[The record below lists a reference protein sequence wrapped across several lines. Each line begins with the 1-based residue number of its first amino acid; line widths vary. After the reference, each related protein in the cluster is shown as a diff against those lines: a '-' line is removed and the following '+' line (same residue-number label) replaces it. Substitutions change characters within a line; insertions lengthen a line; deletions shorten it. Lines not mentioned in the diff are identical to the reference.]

1 MVALQSRLI
10 TELNHLFII
19 MNDMNSDDNL
29 SKEDVNHA
37 ISPMRH
43 CQTVTGKQSMGV
55 DLGPDA
61 PTPGH
66 PKSRVIVTLRNL
78 KVCMYLLI
86 QLMTKMC
93 SFSILKLVRLKVDLS
108 LLLVK

>member
-1 MVALQSRLI
+1 MSKRQMWARLTNHTACPSRASPPRVRTGTAL
-10 TELNHLFII
+10 FY
-19 MNDMNSDDNL
+19 
-29 SKEDVNHA
+29 
-37 ISPMRH
+37 
-43 CQTVTGKQSMGV
+43 
-55 DLGPDA
+55 
-61 PTPGH
+61 H

-108 LLLVK
+108 LLLVE

>member
-1 MVALQSRLI
+1 MVALRSRLI

-37 ISPMRH
+37 ILPMRH
-43 CQTVTGKQSMGV
+43 CQTVTGRQSMGV

-61 PTPGH
+61 PTPGRGLYH
-66 PKSRVIVTLRNL
+66 GGDTESRVANPESLCI
-78 KVCMYLLI
+78 K
-86 QLMTKMC
+86 
-93 SFSILKLVRLKVDLS
+93 SI
-108 LLLVK
+108 

>member
-1 MVALQSRLI
+1 MSKRQMWARL
-10 TELNHLFII
+10 T
-19 MNDMNSDDNL
+19 
-29 SKEDVNHA
+29 NHA
-37 ISPMRH
+37 ACPPR
-43 CQTVTGKQSMGV
+43 VRTGAA
-55 DLGPDA
+55 LFY
-61 PTPGH
+61 H